1 MEEVFVRQAVQ
12 TPLEAQAPTLAS
24 FLELLGPGSACF
36 CCGHPLTVPALAAVP
51 DHSGHGPAKAA
62 LTCVR
67 CGAGV
72 FDDSTATEL
81 QREPALAAA

>member
-12 TPLEAQAPTLAS
+12 TPLFEQAPTLAS
-24 FLELLGPGSACF
+24 FLELLTPGSSCF
-36 CCGHPLTVPALAAVP
+36 CCGHPLTVPALTAVP

-62 LTCVR
+62 LTCAR

-72 FDDSTATEL
+72 YDDSAAVEL
-81 QREPALAAA
+81 RREPALAAA